1 VIHFAIGIR
10 HLFTASLL
18 RRLFSTMME
27 ATLVLLVLLLVVEA
41 AAAWGYYPPPSL
53 LSHHHSSSR
62 GRSSGRQQR
71 SPAIVPR
78 TSSRS
83 FTQPSSRRLN
93 QEHVVLI
100 SCHMWFPRNQQEAET
115 KGVVEESSSTSFLIE
130 KTTTATNDNNNSK
143 NNDNNKFGFWQRID
157 SIKSGVVGAIAGSLA
172 STILLAIHDD
182 SIQQWEFDTDGA
194 AVSSG
199 LFAIVYRYCVRTD
212 TNNPQLA
219 QGVVG
224 AFALTRTIA
233 RVHVPI
239 ATCTALPLTCGPPFG
254 VLNWDLLWQLAW
266 NGTESFVMFG
276 SAAYA
281 LEYVTTQRG
290 WISRF
295 PG

>member
-1 VIHFAIGIR
+1 
-10 HLFTASLL
+10 
-18 RRLFSTMME
+18 
-27 ATLVLLVLLLVVEA
+27 LVLLVLLLMVGA
-41 AAAWGYYPPPSL
+41 AAAWGCYPPPLL
-53 LSHHHSSSR
+53 LSHHRYSTR
-62 GRSSGRQQR
+62 GRSSGRQR
-71 SPAIVPR
+71 PAVL
-78 TSSRS
+78 SSS
-83 FTQPSSRRLN
+83 LTPTSRRRLD
-93 QEHVVLI
+93 QDHGVLI
-100 SCHMWFPRNQQEAET
+100 SCNMWFRNQPEAET
-115 KGVVEESSSTSFLIE
+115 KGEVEESSSTSFLIE
-130 KTTTATNDNNNSK
+130 RSTTATNDN

-172 STILLAIHDD
+172 STILLALHDD
-182 SIQQWEFDTDGA
+182 LIQQWEFDTDGA

-199 LFAIVYRYCVRTD
+199 LFAIVYRYCVRED
-212 TNNPQLA
+212 TNPQLA

-233 RVHVPI
+233 RIHVPI
-239 ATCTALPLTCGPPFG
+239 ATCTALPLTCGPPLG

-266 NGTESFVMFG
+266 NGAESFVMFG